1 MPNLV
6 GVWAPEF
13 SEEAIRKILLAQVH
27 RVRVPRV
34 EYAEYLQIS
43 PGFAVAMLDHG
54 IFENGVQPVTTSD
67 ERLSL
72 MFDGE
77 LSNADELRRR
87 FQRSLPSFAGATPE
101 LCLHLIA
108 RHGEE
113 VVNFFNGLFC
123 LVLYDHQLKKMTLI
137 SDRFGYRPL
146 FYVRRQKAVF
156 FGSELKALTVAD
168 TDRRELDDVG
178 LLEFFS
184 YGSYI
189 LDRTWIQGYV
199 RLSPATILTVDKQG
213 VKSHQYWVYKYDET
227 APTLDQP
234 TYFTVFHTLLDR
246 AVERCMRG
254 TRPIGL
260 FLSGGYDSRA
270 VAASI
275 RDYHLPLPAFTFGRP
290 EARDV
295 RFAAMLAQRLG
306 LDHHPL
312 TDEGPYLYQNCR
324 KIIWRT
330 EGLLSFADC
339 TSIRYHPVL
348 KEKMDIIL
356 LGFLGEFSGS
366 HTWPQLLMAR
376 SRQRV
381 ISVLFERWVGKRLLT
396 LRRIL
401 NPLFLKQSFEAV
413 QSRFWESFN
422 AVPNDHP
429 LNLADSWSFRYR
441 QPFTSWQSPS
451 VDRFLFEARAPLMDF
466 ELVKF
471 LLTIPPYARLEQR
484 VYKKMIAYGFPAIR
498 DVPCTNS
505 GLAINPKFASEYAAM
520 AARYLGRKVIAPLVK
535 SVNPQPAL
543 GREFRDLGQ
552 DFREEPELMSC
563 LLQPLLAGEYL
574 PTRIFNHA
582 GIKELVTEHYEHKGN
597 HEGTLSMLISWG
609 LAAKYFLHDD
619 LSEAPTDMF
628 AS

>member
-6 GVWAPEF
+6 GIWAPEF
-13 SEEAIRKILLAQVH
+13 SEETIRKTLLAQV
-27 RVRVPRV
+27 RLVRVPWV
-34 EYAEYLQIS
+34 EYTEYLQVR

-54 IFENGVQPVTTSD
+54 ILENGIQPVTTAD
-67 ERLSL
+67 ERFSL
-72 MFDGE
+72 MLDGE
-77 LSNADELRRR
+77 LANADELRRR
-87 FQRSLPSFAGATPE
+87 FRASLPSVVGSTPE

-123 LVLYDHQLKKMTLI
+123 LVLYDHQFKKMTLI
-137 SDRFGYRPL
+137 SDRFGFRPL
-146 FYVRRQKAVF
+146 FYVRRQGAVF

-168 TDRRELDDVG
+168 TGRREIDDVG
-178 LLEFFS
+178 LLEFFT

-189 LDRTWIQGYV
+189 LDRTWIEGYV
-199 RLSPATILTVDKQG
+199 RLPPATILTVDEQG
-213 VKSHQYWVYKYDET
+213 VKSRQYWAYKYDEA

-234 TYFTVFHTLLDR
+234 TYFTVFRTLLDR
-246 AVERCMRG
+246 AVERCMQG

-290 EARDV
+290 ESRDV
-295 RFAAMLAQRLG
+295 CFAAMLSQRLG
-306 LDHHPL
+306 LDHYPL

-330 EGLLSFADC
+330 EGLLSFANC
-339 TSIRYHPVL
+339 TSIRYHSFL

-356 LGFLGEFSGS
+356 LGFLAEFGGS
-366 HTWPQLLMAR
+366 HTWPQLLMAK
-376 SRQRV
+376 SRQQV
-381 ISVLFERWVGKRLLT
+381 IAMLFERLT
-396 LRRIL
+396 GVRRQTLHRIFT
-401 NPLFLKQSFEAV
+401 PSFLTQTLEAV
-413 QSRFWESFN
+413 QTRFQESFN
-422 AVPNDHP
+422 AVQNDHP
-429 LNLADSWSFRYR
+429 LNVADCWNLLHL
-441 QPFTSWQSPS
+441 QPRNTYQSPS

-466 ELVKF
+466 ELVQF

-505 GLAINPKFASEYAAM
+505 GFAINPKFASEYVAM
-520 AARYLGRKVIAPLVK
+520 AARYLGRKVTAPLVR
-535 SVNPQPAL
+535 SVSHRPAL

-552 DFREEPELMSC
+552 DFRDEPELMSG
-563 LLQPLLAGEYL
+563 LLQPLLAGEYF
-574 PTRIFNHA
+574 PTRIFNHT
-582 GIKELVTEHYEHKGN
+582 GIKDLMAEHYEHKEN
-597 HEGTLSMLISWG
+597 HEGTLSLLISWG
-609 LAAKYFLHDD
+609 LASRYFLHDD
-619 LSEAPTDMF
+619 FSEVPTDMY
-628 AS
+628 AA